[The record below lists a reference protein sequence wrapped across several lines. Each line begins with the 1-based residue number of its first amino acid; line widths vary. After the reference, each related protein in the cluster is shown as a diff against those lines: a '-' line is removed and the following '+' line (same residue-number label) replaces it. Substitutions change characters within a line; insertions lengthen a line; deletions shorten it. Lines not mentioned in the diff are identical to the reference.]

1 MKQMNIFV
9 RTISLV
15 LALTLILGLC
25 GPVSAFAAESN
36 WGLSDTTEIFW
47 AATGSSDKNNEA
59 LEQQVKL
66 FAAELAEKVTGTA
79 LPISYGAQEKAGS
92 TDIILVLDK
101 SLGIAAQGYQVSIN
115 GSSVTV
121 SASDADGLFYGCRN
135 LIQQLLT
142 NGCVTSI
149 ASAPDVAERALSL
162 DCGRKYYTADWI
174 KNMIKEMSW
183 SNMNALV
190 LHFSEE
196 MGLGIESKTYPW
208 LAGRDGTLCVS
219 AEIATDNKHL
229 TQEEIR
235 EIGKVAKLYHVELIP
250 SFDSP
255 GHLNYAVKKYKE
267 HYGTDIGNY
276 FHYNGKTSIV
286 QGSRNTKYSRG
297 IDISNAEAVTFIHNL
312 ITEYGNLFRELGCTK
327 FDIGGDELL
336 GWGTAVTSS
345 VSKWKQL
352 DHWKQYAINRSGNSK
367 AVAYDG
373 FMYYMNDLYDLV
385 TSLGY
390 TSVRMW
396 NDDALRSADTGW
408 KQVVTLNKNI
418 EILYWTSTAN
428 SSKNNVWTYL
438 NAGYKVHNYLNTYN
452 YYVLGIDSS
461 TYPKNNQKDIY
472 QSWSAYTFD
481 PNDNTSIYN
490 VAVGNSNV
498 KGSAFCIWCDNPTAK
513 TQETVLAET
522 LPMLRASGAK
532 AWDADMQKTVS
543 YTTFTSTLNKI
554 GGVPSGNLTAV
565 GDVYIIPDVT
575 ALQAAVN
582 GYDGFDASP
591 YTDETAAAYAAAV
604 EEGRQLLASSKPT
617 QSQADAATQAIAAAK
632 AALALKPTADTSA
645 LVAAIAEY
653 ETVDCTPYTTESFSV
668 YRTAV
673 NSGKAL
679 LEGGTYTQD
688 EIDNAVQKIKTAK
701 EELFTTD
708 MISAV
713 DCFIN
718 GGFKNKT
725 VNVGKIATL
734 NMNVYKGLD
743 IKEIKVYSDLGT
755 EPVITRSMINTRN
768 SDRDVYG
775 LMFSPTAADRGQRT
789 YTVYAVMGD
798 GQLSADCLTLT
809 LTIR

>member
-25 GPVSAFAAESN
+25 GPVSAFAAESG
-36 WGLSDTTEIFW
+36 WVLSGTTEIFW
-47 AATGSSDKNNEA
+47 AATGSSDKNNDA

-66 FAAELAEKVTGTA
+66 FAAELAEKVTGKA

-101 SLGIAAQGYQVSIN
+101 SLGIAAQGYQVSTN
-115 GSSVTV
+115 GFSVTV

-142 NGCVTSI
+142 NGYVTSI

-162 DCGRKYYTADWI
+162 DCGRKYYSADWI

-229 TQEEIR
+229 TQDEIR

-255 GHLNYAVKKYKE
+255 GHLNYAVKKYNE

-297 IDISNAEAVTFIHNL
+297 IDISNDEAVTFIHNL

-336 GWGTAVTSS
+336 GWGTAITTS

-352 DHWKQYAINRSGNSK
+352 DHWKQYAINRSGNSN

-408 KQVVTLNKNI
+408 NQVVTLNKNI